1 MRWSKQHLAE
11 LRPAIRQCWAPS
23 CYGQLR
29 SVQGSVLTCR
39 LPAAIGDYCEILL
52 EEGHRKVPAQ
62 VIGFRE
68 SLGILAPFEPVTAVG
83 PHTLVRHSGGAVH
96 MAMGPSLLGRVL
108 DGLGRPLDGKPPPS
122 GRPIRVRPGQAPS
135 PLTRTRI
142 RQPFI
147 TGQRAIDGLITLGQ
161 GQRVGI
167 FAGSGVGKSTLLGE
181 IARGAEADVVVVAL
195 IGERGR
201 EVRAFLE
208 DNLGPGLARSVV
220 VVATSDQMPLMRVHA
235 ALLAVTIAEE
245 FRRQGKQ
252 VLFLLDSL
260 TRLAMAQRELGLSL
274 GEPPSTRGYTPSVFQ
289 LLAATLERL
298 GPAEQGSITA
308 LLTVLV
314 EGDDLDEPISDAC
327 RAILDGHIV
336 LDRKLAEKGH
346 YPAID
351 VSRSISRVAREVV
364 DARLAQA
371 AQTVR
376 ALIATLAEVEDLVRI
391 GAYVRGSNPQVDRAL
406 DLQPAL
412 GQFLRQGLGERTSF
426 AETRAAVERLAA
438 AWTQH
443 SPS

>member
-1 MRWSKQHLAE
+1 
-11 LRPAIRQCWAPS
+11 
-23 CYGQLR
+23 
-29 SVQGSVLTCR
+29 
-39 LPAAIGDYCEILL
+39 
-52 EEGHRKVPAQ
+52 
-62 VIGFRE
+62 
-68 SLGILAPFEPVTAVG
+68 
-83 PHTLVRHSGGAVH
+83 
-96 MAMGPSLLGRVL
+96 
-108 DGLGRPLDGKPPPS
+108 
-122 GRPIRVRPGQAPS
+122 
-135 PLTRTRI
+135 
-142 RQPFI
+142 
-147 TGQRAIDGLITLGQ
+147 
-161 GQRVGI
+161 
-167 FAGSGVGKSTLLGE
+167 
-181 IARGAEADVVVVAL
+181 
-195 IGERGR
+195 
-201 EVRAFLE
+201 
-208 DNLGPGLARSVV
+208 
-220 VVATSDQMPLMRVHA
+220 
-235 ALLAVTIAEE
+235 
-245 FRRQGKQ
+245 
-252 VLFLLDSL
+252 
-260 TRLAMAQRELGLSL
+260 MAQRELGLSL

-438 AWTQH
+438 AWTHH